1 MLQLDMGEDNVI
13 GAIALFI
20 VYCDKMRLGETG
32 KNSYLRH
39 HLQRV
44 YSRRI
49 SNSLLDK
56 GWQTS
61 PYRISPESRFPRDGS
76 SAALPLSRYPP
87 QDGTCR
93 NLRC

>member
-39 HLQRV
+39 Q
-44 YSRRI
+44 
-49 SNSLLDK
+49 
-56 GWQTS
+56 
-61 PYRISPESRFPRDGS
+61 
-76 SAALPLSRYPP
+76 
-87 QDGTCR
+87 
-93 NLRC
+93 

>member
-39 HLQRV
+39 HVSKCL
-44 YSRRI
+44 
-49 SNSLLDK
+49 
-56 GWQTS
+56 
-61 PYRISPESRFPRDGS
+61 F
-76 SAALPLSRYPP
+76 SADR
-87 QDGTCR
+87 
-93 NLRC
+93 

>member
-44 YSRRI
+44 LSWHI
-49 SNSLLDK
+49 GNSLLAK
-56 GWQTS
+56 GWRSS

-76 SAALPLSRYPP
+76 SVVLPQSRYPP
-87 QDGTCR
+87 RDETCQ